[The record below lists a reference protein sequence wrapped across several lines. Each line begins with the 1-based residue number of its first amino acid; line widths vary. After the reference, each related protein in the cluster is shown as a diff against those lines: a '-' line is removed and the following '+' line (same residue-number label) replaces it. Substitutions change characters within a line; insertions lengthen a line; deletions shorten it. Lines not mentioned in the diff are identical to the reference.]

1 MTENLSLLPKYF
13 KLVNNT
19 TNLLSRSNKMIK
31 GDCVQGL
38 IKDHKLSFM
47 KSQIKDHFTTLMN
60 LFPVEGITYDQYL
73 SDLRIT
79 VQDRNMIKLIAETDQ
94 YFSFEFGNLK
104 PIDKDNISISSIKTF
119 LASYDPP
126 TKLRIH
132 NLSELYIDMDTNVPK
147 IVDISVLWY
156 VDITD
161 ESRSMNLLPIMIDDT
176 NWKVYQFGDVT
187 DDIKTCL
194 SAMDLDA
201 VKLGINYTI
210 EVV

>member
-1 MTENLSLLPKYF
+1 MTENLSQLPKYF
-13 KLVNNT
+13 KLVKNT

-31 GDCVQGL
+31 GDSLQGL
-38 IKDHKLSFM
+38 IKDNKISFM
-47 KSQIKDHFTTLMN
+47 KSQMKDHFTTLIN

-79 VQDRNMIKLIAETDQ
+79 AQDSSMMKLISETDQ

-104 PIDKDNISISSIKTF
+104 LIDKDNISIPSIKTF
-119 LASYDPP
+119 LANYNPP

-132 NLSELYIDMDTNVPK
+132 NLSELYIDMDSRVPK

-156 VDITD
+156 TDITD
-161 ESRSMNLLPIMIDDT
+161 ESRHMNLLPLRIDDT
-176 NWKVYQFGDVT
+176 NWKVYQFGDAT
-187 DDIKTCL
+187 DDMKTCL
-194 SAMDLDA
+194 SVMEADA
-201 VKLGINYTI
+201 AKIGITYTI